1 MPKEKFENVFYFF
14 LFIPILNVLSSI
26 ATPFFPGFINPG
38 VIRGVILTLFLIWF
52 FVKKYKSKPD
62 TNLLVVYTFYIFVLC
77 WFSEEPSTSFYIFN
91 KFAISSLMFVIGFH
105 YIKSPLRF
113 LYLQRAFLISVVSI
127 IVYFAFSNVLEV
139 GKQSY
144 QDDSVFFG
152 ESGVNITKSIVIFI
166 IGIPLYLRFENKT
179 QYKTIALIALLIGI
193 ITVLLGMK
201 RSAILAMSFGFFF
214 YSILT
219 PYKTRLIR
227 SVPLILLVLF
237 LASPYYVPIIE
248 KRFEARQ
255 DRVSM
260 TVNQLKENESEG
272 RLLEIQ
278 YTIEQTFE
286 SIDRVFFGFNV
297 FMKKDYQGRKRMLH
311 VDYSNMLGG
320 AGLIGLILFIGVYV
334 NIIRRQIFYKNLIG
348 NNPISKEILATTAAL
363 VAVQVFLS
371 IGGTMQGVSQRG
383 YILLYLGALMGLS
396 LSLLK
401 QKIIQNSATK
411 QTQ

>member
-1 MPKEKFENVFYFF
+1 MPREKLENIFYFF

-26 ATPFFPGFINPG
+26 ATPFYPGPLNPG
-38 VIRGVILTLFLIWF
+38 VIRGGILSLFLIWF
-52 FVKKYKSKPD
+52 LINKYKSKPD
-62 TNLLVVYTFYIFVLC
+62 TNLVVGYTFYIFILC
-77 WFSEEPSTSFYIFN
+77 WLSEESSTSFYIFN
-91 KFAISSLMFVIGFH
+91 KFAISSFMFVIGF
-105 YIKSPLRF
+105 YFIKSPIRF
-113 LYLQRAFLISVVSI
+113 LYLQRAFLISVVCI
-127 IVYFAFSNVLEV
+127 IIYFAFSNVFGV

-166 IGIPLYLRFENKT
+166 IGIPLYLRFETKN
-179 QYKTIALIALLIGI
+179 QYKTIALIALLIGV

-214 YSILT
+214 YTFLT
-219 PYKTRLIR
+219 PYKTRLVR
-227 SVPLILLVLF
+227 NVPLILLALF

-248 KRFEARQ
+248 KRFEARRG
-255 DRVSM
+255 RVSM

-286 SIDRVFFGFNV
+286 SLDRVFFGFNV
-297 FMKKDYQGRKRMLH
+297 FLKKDYQGRKRMLH
-311 VDYSNMLGG
+311 VDYTNMLGG
-320 AGLIGLILFIGVYV
+320 AGLIGLVLFIGVYV
-334 NIIRRQIFYKNLIG
+334 KVIQRQLFYKSVLG
-348 NNPISKEILATTAAL
+348 NSLLSKEIFATTVSL
-363 VAVQVFLS
+363 VAVQAFLS
-371 IGGTMQGVSQRG
+371 IGGTMQGVNQRG

-396 LSLLK
+396 LSLVKLK
-401 QKIIQNSATK
+401 ITQNSATK

>member
-1 MPKEKFENVFYFF
+1 MPREKLKNIFYFF

-26 ATPFFPGFINPG
+26 ATPFYPGPLNPG
-38 VIRGVILTLFLIWF
+38 VLRGVLLSLFFIWF
-52 FVKKYKSKPD
+52 LVSQYKSKQE
-62 TNLLVVYTFYIFVLC
+62 TNILMGYTFYIFILC
-77 WFSEEPSTSFYIFN
+77 WFSEEPFTSFYIFN
-91 KFAISSLMFVIGFH
+91 KFAISSLMFVIGF
-105 YIKSPLRF
+105 YFITSPIKF
-113 LYLQRAFLISVVSI
+113 LFLQRAFLISVISI
-127 IVYFAFSNVLEV
+127 IIYFAVSNILGV

-144 QDDSVFFG
+144 RDDSVFFG
-152 ESGVNITKSIVIFI
+152 EGGVNITKSIVIFI
-166 IGIPLYLRFENKT
+166 IGIPLYLRFETKN

-214 YSILT
+214 YTFLT

-227 SVPLILLVLF
+227 NVPLILLVLF

-248 KRFEARQ
+248 KRFEARRG
-255 DRVSM
+255 RVSM

-297 FMKKDYQGRKRMLH
+297 FMKKDFQGRKRMLH
-311 VDYSNMLGG
+311 VDYTNMLGG
-320 AGLIGLILFIGVYV
+320 AGLIGLVLFIGVYV
-334 NIIRRQIFYKNLIG
+334 KIIQRQLFYKTVLRNNLL
-348 NNPISKEILATTAAL
+348 SKEIFATTASL
-363 VAVQVFLS
+363 VAVQAFLS
-371 IGGTMQGVSQRG
+371 IGGTMQGVNQRG

-396 LSLLK
+396 LSLIKLK
-401 QKIIQNSATK
+401 ITQNSATK